1 VKAVLSVVVTI
12 LFLNACGDSESVE
25 QKVCAV
31 EIERKAEE
39 AQWKVTSKTFEG
51 TSKTADGDATL
62 SGKVSITTNSGD
74 KVIPFSCVVQG
85 SGDETSVIRLELE
98 VY

>member
-39 AQWKVTSKTFEG
+39 KYRSRR
-51 TSKTADGDATL
+51 TAATKSFRFL
-62 SGKVSITTNSGD
+62 ASFKAVAM
-74 KVIPFSCVVQG
+74 KPA
-85 SGDETSVIRLELE
+85 
-98 VY
+98 